1 MKYNDWLNFW
11 LEHLVKQQ
19 TKLRTYKLYRGIVQ
33 GRLRDCLGRKELDE
47 ITPLLLQNYISEL
60 ADKGNKRSGNG
71 LSANTINCIITI
83 IQCSLKTAFSFGLLS
98 AYTADRIKRPKAQE
112 PFAKCFTLAEQK
124 KLENAV
130 LSAKNRSLFGVFICL
145 YTGLRIGELLALTW
159 EDLDLKRGILIVD
172 KTCYYTSDIDGH
184 YRRITDMPK
193 TPSSR
198 RLIPL
203 SDSLISILR
212 ERKKAALGPY
222 VISSPSGSPI
232 AIRSYQNSFSLL
244 LLRLNIPHRSFHTL
258 RHTFATRALESGMD
272 VKTLS
277 ELLGHKSAT
286 VTLSRYA
293 HVFSEHKR
301 AMMNKLWKNLRS

>member
-71 LSANTINCIITI
+71 LSANSINCIITI

-212 ERKKAALGPY
+212 EKKSRA
-222 VISSPSGSPI
+222 
-232 AIRSYQNSFSLL
+232 
-244 LLRLNIPHRSFHTL
+244 
-258 RHTFATRALESGMD
+258 RALRD
-272 VKTLS
+272 FVAVRLS
-277 ELLGHKSAT
+277 NRDSILPK
-286 VTLSRYA
+286 
-293 HVFSEHKR
+293 
-301 AMMNKLWKNLRS
+301 